1 MTPCFHAAC
10 YSNLLSHLIFVIS
23 GALQPQSAPQ
33 KTKPSTRG
41 WGGGKR
47 STVLEATSRK
57 ERQAR
62 SLSESNPLQKF
73 TYSTVTT
80 GVSAICF
87 QRDVKKRRTTWNAT
101 PMERARTKRRGAPA
115 LVRSVIPRALSA
127 SCLFSLPPH
136 GRIFTVIFKFL
147 KQKLCAVP
155 GYKLHTKHCKLVAA
169 PQISHARQKKKKKK
183 YPKVSF
189 DQLKFMG
196 TVGLKLME
204 CSWILNIGF
213 PILDVWEDMSRAGHK
228 VGYDMW
234 WETRSWS
241 STDSPFTNL
250 GLIYKLHPVL
260 FSIVKL
266 GVCGP

>member
-1 MTPCFHAAC
+1 MQICVCKPPIIYSSTPTRSLISEAYAVVEPLFYKKRERKREKNTISTSTPFCVMTPCFHAAC
-10 YSNLLSHLIFVIS
+10 YSNLLSHLIFMIS

-101 PMERARTKRRGAPA
+101 PMERARTRERNDGG
-115 LVRSVIPRALSA
+115 R
-127 SCLFSLPPH
+127 LP
-136 GRIFTVIFKFL
+136 
-147 KQKLCAVP
+147 
-155 GYKLHTKHCKLVAA
+155 
-169 PQISHARQKKKKKK
+169 
-183 YPKVSF
+183 
-189 DQLKFMG
+189 
-196 TVGLKLME
+196 
-204 CSWILNIGF
+204 
-213 PILDVWEDMSRAGHK
+213 
-228 VGYDMW
+228 
-234 WETRSWS
+234 
-241 STDSPFTNL
+241 
-250 GLIYKLHPVL
+250 
-260 FSIVKL
+260 
-266 GVCGP
+266 